1 MSEIQM
7 TFEDKIKEL
16 IKNYYLGER
25 TVYGYSPIEIE
36 FEYWYLFNSDVLDLT
51 PKTFVKV
58 VELIRSNK
66 GIERVVGI
74 YILHAKNHDSSYKK
88 ETLQLYFE
96 LLDKPQSDAVLH
108 ALFGALS
115 SYAKYFNTEQLIK
128 LTTYKTVDNIELKS
142 DFILMLCNAEHEIA
156 VDCIIELTYDP
167 SRVVRRRAM
176 IGLNIMADYGFP
188 KIREALW
195 KGVFDPDEDVKWSAI
210 LGLTEIGDERIIPI
224 IIHHLETEQFHDGL
238 FEAICRLQDK
248 IFVDVLRNML
258 TPEELA
264 KEYEPVQT
272 YGWRYSLYYTYY
284 ELIRLIEQGPINYDY
299 EDE

>member
-1 MSEIQM
+1 MIKEEI
-7 TFEDKIKEL
+7 TFEGKFKEL
-16 IKNYYLGER
+16 LENYPLGER
-25 TVYGYSPIEIE
+25 TIYGYSPNEIE
-36 FEYWYLFNSDVLDLT
+36 FEYWYLFNSEVLNLT
-51 PKTFVKV
+51 PKTFAKV

-66 GIERVVGI
+66 GIQRVVGI
-74 YILHAKNHDSSYKK
+74 YILHAKNCDSVYKK

-115 SYAKYFNTEQLIK
+115 YYAKYFNTEQLIK

-142 DFILMLCNAEHEIA
+142 DFISMLCIAEHEIA

-167 SRVVRRRAM
+167 SRIIRRSAN
-176 IGLNIMADYGFP
+176 IGLCIMADCGFP

-195 KGVFDPDEDVKWSAI
+195 KGVSDPDEDVKWSAI
-210 LGLTEIGDERIIPI
+210 LGLSEIGDERIIPI
-224 IIHHLETEQFHDGL
+224 IIHHLETENFHDEL
-238 FEAICRLQDK
+238 FEAICMLKDE

-272 YGWRYSLYYTYY
+272 CGWRYSLYYTYY